1 MFFVNLIDL
10 FKIGFKGTHVGVIVY
25 SNKAKL
31 VFSLSQFYDPVE
43 LQLQLLTLE
52 FQYGN
57 RRIDLA
63 LKKAGRE
70 LFSVKEGDRKKVPDV
85 LVVMTSGNTIKNSEP
100 YEDVLQPLKV
110 LSCWNYHFLKRYNWR
125 NELNPWAN
133 HNPKQTLAAGD
144 KRGKKPLLLIGWLDV
159 ARNWLTT
166 PLSGNAKA
174 TQQW

>member
-63 LKKAGRE
+63 LKKAERE

-85 LVVMTSGNTIKNSEP
+85 LVVMTTGNTIKNSEP
-100 YEDVLQPLKV
+100 YEHVLQPLKV
-110 LSCWNYHFLKRYNWR
+110 LSC
-125 NELNPWAN
+125 
-133 HNPKQTLAAGD
+133 
-144 KRGKKPLLLIGWLDV
+144 
-159 ARNWLTT
+159 
-166 PLSGNAKA
+166 
-174 TQQW
+174 